1 MDFKIFDYIFKTD
14 DNIKINFVPISDSNQ
29 IKRIKICVDLQAAV
43 IPIPIS
49 IRWRTNGGGIYTIW
63 SPLAGHDRIIEPN
76 WRKKQ
81 NVSRSASGIPLQC
94 YMDSDGKNIITVSC
108 SDAKT
113 PLSIESGILEETG
126 ELEWKLI
133 LFTQKTGLIEKYETE
148 IVINEQR
155 IPYEDA
161 ISYSMNCCKVSD
173 EKEDEKPADAFLP
186 VYSTWYSYHQ
196 HITENKLLPELRKAA
211 ELGLKTVIIDDG
223 WQTDDNGRGYSYC
236 GKWQTAASKIPDM
249 RDFCNKVHDLGMK
262 VMLWFSVPFVG
273 KYSEVYERF
282 SDKFLDGTK
291 NDFSVLD
298 PRYPEVREY
307 LISCYERA
315 VREWDLDGLKL
326 DFIDSFIITD
336 ESKEN
341 DDKMDTLSLE
351 DGVCVL
357 LRDAYKKLKSLKP
370 DILIEFRQSYIGPV
384 MQQYGNMLRAADC
397 PKDAVTNRIYTVDLR
412 MTTNKAAVHSDMLMW
427 NYDDSVE
434 TAAEQ
439 LINVMFSV
447 PQISMKIGELP
458 EEHIRMLEFYLWL
471 WEENAEILMKG
482 QIRAK
487 KPEANYSIVTAQ
499 RNHKLISV
507 AYSDKVILTEQA
519 FDSIVFINGTG
530 SGGLY
535 ADGVLCTRAYQYTVY
550 DCMGNPIENG
560 TTKGD
565 GCIKKFNVPHAGVL
579 QLKNNILLSGRE

>member
-14 DNIKINFVPISDSNQ
+14 NDIKINFVPISDSNQ

-133 LFTQKTGLIEKYETE
+133 LFSQKTGLIEKYETE

-196 HITENKLLPELRKAA
+196 NVTETKLLPELKKAA

-223 WQTDDNGRGYSYC
+223 WQTDDNGRGYAYC
-236 GKWQTAASKIPDM
+236 GEWQTAERKIPDM
-249 RDFCNKVHDLGMK
+249 RDFCNKVHSLGMK

-273 KYSEVYERF
+273 KHSKVYELF
-282 SDKFLDGTK
+282 SDKFLNGTK

-298 PRYPEVREY
+298 PRYPSVREY

-326 DFIDSFIITD
+326 DFIDSFMISD
-336 ESKEN
+336 ESKEC
-341 DDKMDTLSLE
+341 DECMDTLSLE
-351 DGVCVL
+351 EGVCTL
-357 LRDAYKKLKSLKP
+357 LRDAYSCLKKIKP
-370 DILIEFRQSYIGPV
+370 DILIEFRQGYIGPV

-412 MTTNKAAVHSDMLMW
+412 MTTDNAAVHSDMLMW
-427 NYDDSVE
+427 NYNDSVE

-447 PQISMKIGELP
+447 PQISMRLEELP
-458 EEHIRMLEFYLWL
+458 VSHMKMLEFYLAL
-471 WEENAEILMKG
+471 WQNSSGVLMNG
-482 QIRAK
+482 RIRAR
-487 KPEANYSIVTAQ
+487 KPDANYSMVTAENDE
-499 RNHKLISV
+499 RLV
-507 AYSDKVILTEQA
+507 CAAYSEKVLSIVKA
-519 FDSIVFINGTG
+519 FDEVLFINGTG

-535 ADGVLCTRAYQYTVY
+535 IDGEWCGKEYGYTVY
-550 DCMGNPIENG
+550 DCMGNILETG
-560 TTKGD
+560 RMQAEETV
-565 GCIKKFNVPHAGVL
+565 KKFNVPHAGVL
-579 QLKNNILLSGRE
+579 KLRY